1 MLQSF
6 VPRFI
11 RTFGATPKMGEAGE
25 VGRAVPS
32 RAKWERYK
40 EEAALT
46 AGGVEE
52 FAGSS
57 PGAVS
62 PSSNSHFSHSG
73 NPGSFVNSPQATQ
86 ASDTTSP
93 SSDDGTDSHF
103 GDISGLAGGVQK
115 RLYATSDPMQ
125 IRPGL
130 AKGEAP
136 PLSPLSESPAL
147 MGPLHR
153 PPPNTPA
160 QFADHLSDVCFNDS
174 LVAEGLT
181 AHLSRGHPVYNPAS
195 TSARF
200 PSY

>member
-1 MLQSF
+1 
-6 VPRFI
+6 
-11 RTFGATPKMGEAGE
+11 MGEAGE
-25 VGRAVPS
+25 VGRVPS

-40 EEAALT
+40 EEAALF

-52 FAGSS
+52 SACSS

-62 PSSNSHFSHSG
+62 PSNSHFSHSG
-73 NPGSFVNSPQATQ
+73 NPGSFVNSPHATQ
-86 ASDTTSP
+86 LSDSNSP
-93 SSDDGTDSHF
+93 SSDGGTESLF
-103 GDISGLAGGVQK
+103 GGLSGLAGVVQK

-130 AKGEAP
+130 AKGEVP

-160 QFADHLSDVCFNDS
+160 QFTDLRDVCFNDN
-174 LVAEGLT
+174 LVTEGLA
-181 AHLSRGHPVYNPAS
+181 AHLSQGHPAS
-195 TSARF
+195 AAARF